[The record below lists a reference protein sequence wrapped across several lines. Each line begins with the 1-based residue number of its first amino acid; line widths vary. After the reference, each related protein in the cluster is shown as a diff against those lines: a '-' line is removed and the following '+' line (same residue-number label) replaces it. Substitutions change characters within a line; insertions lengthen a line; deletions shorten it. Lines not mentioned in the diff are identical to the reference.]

1 MVWAVPRHISLSRPF
16 HRVSFRSAELISGGY
31 AAAQI
36 ETTQNN
42 PTLTKSITHNR
53 EKRNTPPQIPVAD
66 ADIIHVGISA
76 WVKWRR

>member
-1 MVWAVPRHISLSRPF
+1 MVWAVPRHTNESCPF
-16 HRVSFRSAELISGGY
+16 QSVSFKSTELISGGY
-31 AAAQI
+31 ATAQI

-53 EKRNTPPQIPVAD
+53 VKRNTPQIPVAD
-66 ADIIHVGISA
+66 ADIIYPGISA